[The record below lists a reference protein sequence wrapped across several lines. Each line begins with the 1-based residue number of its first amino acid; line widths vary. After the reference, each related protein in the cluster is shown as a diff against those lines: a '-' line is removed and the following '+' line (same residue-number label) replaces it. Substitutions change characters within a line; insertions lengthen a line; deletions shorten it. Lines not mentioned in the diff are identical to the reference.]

1 MNNLT
6 VSPTD
11 DAVYVG
17 PPFVEADVVSTERE
31 RAVRLAKSDLPIL
44 ILGEP
49 GTGRRTLAT
58 ALATLRA
65 RDSGLQVLRVEG
77 VRGID
82 GLVRETVSRK
92 GPLEVVVYDLHLLPA
107 QQQLELAHWV
117 RSREIRLV
125 AVGKATASEEGGV
138 AQVANVVPELE
149 MEMSPA
155 QVALPP
161 LRDREIDVLQWAN
174 LFLDCATKRLQLST
188 PEFTAG
194 CKAAIRRHRW
204 PGNLIELDAVIN
216 RTLCLSFKLE
226 LEAADLGLADGEDA
240 IIPLNEAVERFRND
254 YIARALAHF
263 SGNRSQTARAL
274 KVDVRTVFRHLE
286 GRRK

>member
-1 MNNLT
+1 MTNLT
-6 VSPTD
+6 LVPAD
-11 DAVYVG
+11 DIVHVG
-17 PPFVEADVVSTERE
+17 PPFMEAGVVSTERQ

-65 RDSGLQVLRVEG
+65 RERSLQILRVEG

-82 GLVRETVSRK
+82 GPARETVSRK
-92 GPLEVVVYDLHLLPA
+92 GPLEVIVYDLQLLPA

-125 AVGKATASEEGGV
+125 AVGKAATSEEDRV
-138 AQVANVVPELE
+138 AQAANIVPELE
-149 MEMSPA
+149 MEVNVA

-161 LRDREIDVLQWAN
+161 LRERDADVLQWAN
-174 LFLDCATKRLQLST
+174 LFLDLATKRLQVSA
-188 PEFTAG
+188 PQFTAG
-194 CKAAIRRHRW
+194 CKAAICRHRW
-204 PGNLIELDAVIN
+204 PGNLIELDAVIS
-216 RTLCLSFKLE
+216 RTLCLSSKSDI
-226 LEAADLGLADGEDA
+226 EAADLGIADGEDA
-240 IIPLNEAVERFRND
+240 IIPLNEAVERFRSD